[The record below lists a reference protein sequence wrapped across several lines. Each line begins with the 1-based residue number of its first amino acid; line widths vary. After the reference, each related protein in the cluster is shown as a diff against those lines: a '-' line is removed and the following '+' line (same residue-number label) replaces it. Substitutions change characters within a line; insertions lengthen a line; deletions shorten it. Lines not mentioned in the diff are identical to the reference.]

1 MKKLLSLLL
10 CAAMLFCLLPLEA
23 RAASD
28 AWDGTVDISWYD
40 PAKTEYE
47 IDTPAKLAGLAA
59 LVNGMADPTAKMVVG
74 NTVYLVSKRV
84 DNVMLVGADGG
95 NVFDT
100 VYTGGIDFAY
110 KTIYLTADLDM
121 GGRKSADGSWTGPN
135 WTPIGGKFPMKPA
148 DASGDC
154 MTLDTRFNGVL
165 DGRGH
170 AIYNLY
176 CDRYAA
182 KGFPYSMAV
191 GIVGFLGGNAD
202 YSGGVSGE
210 RSEAE
215 FENGWQPAVRDLV
228 LGSGWVYARRM
239 VGGIVGQVGE
249 TSNGVVIE
257 NCGNR
262 ADIKNTDSKGV
273 GGIVGSAWGKGT
285 IRGCYNTGSVSTTY
299 TCPAGGIL
307 GSNEGMDVYNCYSAG
322 KIDTNGTQYGRGIG
336 GHDTGSYT
344 VAGCW
349 YLSGSDDD
357 PASNGYYMGTSRRIT
372 VDVTAA
378 TAQELQSDSVLQAL
392 NRNGAVFA
400 QDTAGKNGGYPVL
413 WFENGQKNADCQ
425 LTQASAAN
433 GTFTVSQ
440 TGAVRFGASVSL
452 TAQPAAGYRLA
463 YFTAN
468 GNQIL
473 GDYYTVTGDTEL
485 AAVFQKVKTAPV
497 TVPEYDAFYLAAA
510 RTGYQLTA
518 DGMEYVER
526 EALHTGDTV
535 LEGNVITLQTH
546 SYADAIPAD
555 GALEYR
561 EGYQFSVS
569 GTEKNT
575 DGTYTVT
582 GDSPVVIVAVRATR
596 RKSWLTF
603 ADTGWYTGKE
613 KSYTLTTA
621 QQLAGLAKLVNEQS
635 VSFAG
640 VTILLGNDIS
650 LASIDGSTGSC
661 TWTAIG
667 SSLQKPFSGTF
678 DGQGHTIFAME
689 AYNTGSYA
697 ALFGCCVDAEL
708 KNLTLCGSAAGEAR
722 ASYAAGLISYAKG
735 CKLEG
740 VNVYVDVTASG
751 THAGGVAAYICDGT
765 SVKGCF
771 SYGAVSGISGVGG
784 IVGLCYSASD
794 TITGCANFG
803 SVTGSGSGAYGTGG
817 IAGRLAGVMTQC
829 ANYGAVSGAD
839 RYTGGV
845 AGYTTAR
852 NQTKILACKNEAS
865 VFSTNTDARVSTG
878 SVVGNAQNLIWG
890 GCTAKDGSIPLLGR
904 TGKVAEQEVKDSCP
918 DYTPQEAP
926 LDAELPDSFTVT
938 FRANGETV
946 GTVTGKKGDKTVK
959 APALPQV
966 DGYTAAWPAFT
977 PTGRDMTITA
987 VYRQKLVSGGAVT
1000 KSGTYFIP
1008 WLASGELRIAGG
1020 LDVTLI
1026 GLDSGSGEFD
1036 NLTLTVGNGTK
1047 LTLQDVRITGDKTL
1061 LSLAGGNTL
1070 TLLGENRLIGCA
1082 DASGNACPTMVCGGD
1097 LTIRGSGSLAL
1108 QALVNNAAF
1117 MGAEKSKISIA
1128 DCAISVFKSDKL
1140 GFDGGAF
1147 CANGAEVTMTNVAFF
1162 GRTDSDNVAVLSAD
1176 TITMTGCTVRVE
1188 AEKSVHAVL
1197 GSVSLTNCSLYASG
1211 HSGNSAKTVSQTA
1224 GLDALEKV
1232 SQQSGVTLLT
1242 ASGFAD
1248 VRTESVCQQDVL
1260 FCTDAGLMAGTGR
1273 NAFSPDK
1280 PMTRAML
1287 VTVLWR
1293 MAGSPA
1299 AQGTGGFTDLKAD
1312 WYRQAAVWG
1321 AQNGVAAGTG
1331 AGTFSPEKP
1340 VTKEQAAALLVRFAR
1355 MQGVSIPADTAP
1367 VYVAECS
1374 AWAQADVQAAYAAG
1388 ILDSFS
1394 ACLAAP
1400 QKAASRAE
1408 LARMLRLLSNLI
1420 QKG

>member
-10 CAAMLFCLLPLEA
+10 CAAMLLCLLPPPA
-23 RAASD
+23 RAASV

-59 LVNGMADPTAKMVVG
+59 LVNGMADPTAKKIVG
-74 NTVYLVSKRV
+74 NTAYLVSKKV
-84 DNVMLVGADGG
+84 DNVMLVGAGGG

-100 VYTGGIDFAY
+100 VYTGGIDFSY

-121 GGRKSADGSWTGPN
+121 GGRKGADGSWTGPN

-148 DASGDC
+148 EAAGDC

-165 DGRGH
+165 DGQGH
-170 AIYNLY
+170 TIYNLY
-176 CDRYAA
+176 CNRYAA

-191 GIVGFLGGNAD
+191 GVVGFLGGNAD
-202 YSGGVSGE
+202 YANGVSGE
-210 RSEAE
+210 KSEAE
-215 FENGWQPAVRDLV
+215 FENGWQPAVRNLV
-228 LGSGWVYARRM
+228 LGSGWIYARRM
-239 VGGIVGQVGE
+239 VGGIAGRVGD

-322 KIDTNGTQYGRGIG
+322 RIDTNGAQYGRGIG

-357 PASNGYYMGTSRRIT
+357 PSSNGYYMGTSRKIS
-372 VDVTAA
+372 VSVTAA
-378 TAQELQSDSVLQAL
+378 SAQELQSDSVLQAL

-413 WFENGQKNADCQ
+413 WFENGQKSADFQ

-433 GTFTVSQ
+433 GAFAVSQ
-440 TGAVRFGASVSL
+440 TGAVRFGSSVSL

-485 AAVFQKVKTAPV
+485 AAVFQKVKTASV

-510 RTGYQLTA
+510 RTGYKLTA
-518 DGMEYVER
+518 DGGMEYVER

-569 GTEKNT
+569 GAEKNT

-582 GDSPVVIVAVRATR
+582 GDGPVVIAAVRATR

-603 ADTGWYTGKE
+603 ADTGWYTGNE
-613 KSYTLTTA
+613 KTYTLTTA
-621 QQLAGLAKLVNEQS
+621 QQLAGLAKLVNEQN
-635 VSFAG
+635 VTFAG

-722 ASYAAGLISYAKG
+722 ASYAAGLAAYAKG
-735 CKLEG
+735 CSLEDI
-740 VNVYVDVTASG
+740 NVYVDVNASG

-765 SVKGCF
+765 SVTGCF

-803 SVTGSGSGAYGTGG
+803 PVTGSGSGAYGTGG

-829 ANYGAVSGAD
+829 ANYGAVSGTD
-839 RYTGGV
+839 RYTGGL

-852 NQTKILACKNEAS
+852 NKTKILACKNEAS
-865 VFSTNTDARVSTG
+865 VSSANTDARVSTG

-890 GCTAKDGSIPLLGR
+890 GCTAKDSSLPLLGR
-904 TGKVAEQEVKDSCP
+904 TGKVAEQNVTDVCP
-918 DYTPQEAP
+918 DYTPKDAP
-926 LDAELPDSFTVT
+926 QDAELPESFTVT
-938 FRANGETV
+938 FRANCETV
-946 GTVTGKKGDKTVK
+946 GTVTGKKGDKAVK

-966 DGYTAAWPAFT
+966 DGYTAFWPAFT

-987 VYRQKLVSGGAVT
+987 VYRQNLVSGGAVT

-1008 WLASGELRIAGG
+1008 WLASGEIRIAGG

-1026 GLDSGSGEFD
+1026 GLDSGSGDFD
-1036 NLTLTVGNGTK
+1036 NLTLTVGKGTK

-1061 LSLAGGNTL
+1061 LSLAGKNTL
-1070 TLLGENRLIGCA
+1070 TLLGQNELIGCA
-1082 DASGNACPTMVCGGD
+1082 DASGNACPTVVSGGD
-1097 LTIRGSGSLAL
+1097 LTINGTGSLQL

-1117 MGAEKSKISIA
+1117 LGAEKSKIAIE
-1128 DCAISVFKSDKL
+1128 DCTLTLFKSDKL

-1147 CANGAEVTMTNVAFF
+1147 CANGADVTLTNASFS
-1162 GRTDSDNVAVLSAD
+1162 GRTDSDNVAVLSAE
-1176 TITMTGCTVRVE
+1176 TVTVTGGTLRVE

-1197 GSVSLTNCSLYASG
+1197 GRVSLTNCGLYASG

-1224 GLDALEKV
+1224 GLDALQSV
-1232 SQQSGVTLLT
+1232 TQQSGVQTL
-1242 ASGFAD
+1242 AAPGFAD
-1248 VRTESVCQQDVL
+1248 VRAEDACLQDVL
-1260 FCTDAGLMAGTGR
+1260 TCTAAGLMTGTGQGR
-1273 NAFSPDK
+1273 FSPEK

-1299 AQGTGGFTDLKAD
+1299 AQGNGGFTDLRAD

-1321 AQNGVAAGTG
+1321 AQNGIVSGTSRT
-1331 AGTFSPEKP
+1331 TFAPDKA
-1340 VTKEQAAALLVRFAR
+1340 VTKEQACALLARFAR
-1355 MQGVSIPADTAP
+1355 TRGVQAAADAAP

-1374 AWAQADVQAAYAAG
+1374 AWAGSDVQAAYALG
-1388 ILDSFS
+1388 IADSYA

-1400 QKAASRAE
+1400 QSSATRAE
-1408 LARMLRLLSNLI
+1408 LAHMLSNLL
-1420 QKG
+1420 QRA

>member
-10 CAAMLFCLLPLEA
+10 CAAMLLCLLPLEA
-23 RAASD
+23 QAASG

-40 PAKTEYE
+40 PAKMEYE

-59 LVNGMADPTAKMVVG
+59 LVNGMADPTAKKIVG
-74 NTVYLVSKRV
+74 NTAYLVSKKV
-84 DNVMLVGADGG
+84 DNVMLVGAGGG

-121 GGRKSADGSWTGPN
+121 GGKKGADGSWTGPN

-148 DASGDC
+148 EAAGDC
-154 MTLDTRFNGVL
+154 ITLDTRFNGVL
-165 DGRGH
+165 DGQGH
-170 AIYNLY
+170 TIYNLC
-176 CDRYAA
+176 CDRCAA
-182 KGFPYSMAV
+182 KGFPYSMAA

-210 RSEAE
+210 KSEAE
-215 FENGWQPAVRDLV
+215 VENGWQPAVRNLV
-228 LGSGWVYARRM
+228 LGSGWIYARRM
-239 VGGIVGQVGE
+239 VGGIVGRVGE

-262 ADIKNTDSKGV
+262 ADIQNTDSKGV

-322 KIDTNGTQYGRGIG
+322 KIDTNGAQYGRGIG

-357 PASNGYYMGTSRRIT
+357 PVSNGYYMGTSRRIS
-372 VDVTAA
+372 VDVTVA

-413 WFENGQKNADCQ
+413 WFENEKKDAEYQ
-425 LTQASAAN
+425 LTQASAVD

-440 TGAVRFGASVSL
+440 TGAVRFGTSVSL

-468 GNQIL
+468 GNRIL
-473 GDYYTVTGDTEL
+473 GDYDTVTGDTEL
-485 AAVFQKVKTAPV
+485 AAVFQKVKTVSV

-510 RTGYQLTA
+510 RTGYKLTA

-535 LEGNVITLQTH
+535 LEGNIITLQTH
-546 SYADAIPAD
+546 SYADTIPAD

-569 GTEKNT
+569 GAEKNA

-582 GDSPVVIVAVRATR
+582 GDGPVVIEAVRAVR

-613 KSYTLTTA
+613 KTYTLTTA
-621 QQLAGLAKLVNEQS
+621 QQLAGLAKLVNEQNI
-635 VSFAG
+635 SFAG

-722 ASYAAGLISYAKG
+722 ASYAAGLVSYAKG

-751 THAGGVAAYICDGT
+751 THAGGVAAYICDGA
-765 SVKGCF
+765 SVKSCF
-771 SYGAVSGISGVGG
+771 SYGAVSGVSGIGG

-803 SVTGSGSGAYGTGG
+803 PVTGSGSGAYGTGG

-829 ANYGAVSGAD
+829 ANYGSVSGAD

-852 NQTKILACKNEAS
+852 NQTKLLACKNEGS
-865 VFSTNTDARVSTG
+865 VSSTNTDARVSTG

-890 GCTAKDGSIPLLGR
+890 GCTAKDSALPLLGR
-904 TGKVAEQEVKDSCP
+904 TGKVAEQKGTDSCP
-918 DYTPQEAP
+918 GYTPKDAP
-926 LDAELPDSFTVT
+926 QDAELPESFTVA

-946 GTVTGKKGDKTVK
+946 GTATGKKGDKTVK

-1117 MGAEKSKISIA
+1117 MGAEKSRISIE
-1128 DCAISVFKSDKL
+1128 DCTISVFKSDKL

-1147 CANGAEVTMTNVAFF
+1147 CANGAEVTMTNAAFF

-1176 TITMTGCTVRVE
+1176 TVAMTGCTVCVE